1 MILDELIPW
10 RRNFDFSTL
19 EVNRL
24 NVSVLVLHREIGNVC
39 GFSRETLIAVTMSR
53 EAKRNMEEGLPPEHP
68 RASTTDGVE
77 CMLRDC
83 V

>member
-1 MILDELIPW
+1 MNW
-10 RRNFDFSTL
+10 HRNFDSSTL
-19 EVNRL
+19 DVNRL
-24 NVSVLVLHREIGNVC
+24 NVSVLVQIGNVC

-53 EAKRNMEEGLPPEHP
+53 EAKRNMEEGLPPAHP
-68 RASTTDGVE
+68 RASTNDGVE

>member
-1 MILDELIPW
+1 MNW
-10 RRNFDFSTL
+10 HRNFDFSTL
-19 EVNRL
+19 DVNRL

-53 EAKRNMEEGLPPEHP
+53 EAKRNMEEGLPPEH
-68 RASTTDGVE
+68 RTTDAVE